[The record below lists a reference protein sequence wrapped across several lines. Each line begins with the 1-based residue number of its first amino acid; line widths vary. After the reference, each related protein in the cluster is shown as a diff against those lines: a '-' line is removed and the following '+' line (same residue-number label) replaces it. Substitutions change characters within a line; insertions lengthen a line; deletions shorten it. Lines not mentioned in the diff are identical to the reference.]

1 MTSTSLSPFKG
12 IACVLAGGALLALN
26 SAVVKFLVED
36 YTPGQIM
43 SLRALFVFVVVA
55 VFVWRGGGLR
65 TLRIRSYKGQ
75 IARASTLAFTGFLMI
90 LSVDYLPLGDVFAIN
105 HASPVIMTALAV
117 VFLGERVG
125 WRRWSAVFAGFVG
138 VLIMM
143 RPTAAAFQAAAILP
157 LLVAFGSAVRDIITR
172 KLAATESSNA
182 TFFVT
187 TVVIFLFG
195 LALSLFSGWNPID
208 VADLWLFALAA
219 LFQGIAHF
227 LMIEAFRFAEAKVIA
242 PFKYATILWAM
253 VMGFVFWGDVPD
265 LWIIFGGSIVVASGL
280 YILHRQRLRRA
291 LD

>member
-1 MTSTSLSPFKG
+1 MTSTSLSPFRG
-12 IACVLAGGALLALN
+12 IACVLAAGALLALN

-75 IARASTLAFTGFLMI
+75 IARASTLAITGFLMI

-117 VFLGERVG
+117 VCLGERVG
-125 WRRWSAVFAGFVG
+125 WRRWSAVSAGFLG

-157 LLVAFGSAVRDIITR
+157 LLVALGSAIRDIITR

-187 TVVIFLFG
+187 TMVIFLSG
-195 LALSLFSGWNPID
+195 LVLSLFSGWNPIEP
-208 VADLWLFALAA
+208 VDLWLFALAA

-253 VMGFVFWGDVPD
+253 VMGFVFWGDLPD
-265 LWIIFGGSIVVASGL
+265 LWIIVGGSIVVASGL

>member
-1 MTSTSLSPFKG
+1 MTSTSLSPFRG
-12 IACVLAGGALLALN
+12 IACVLAAGALLALN

-75 IARASTLAFTGFLMI
+75 IARASTLAITGFLMI

-117 VFLGERVG
+117 VCLGERVG
-125 WRRWSAVFAGFVG
+125 WRRWSAVSAGFLG

-157 LLVAFGSAVRDIITR
+157 LLVAFGSAIRDIITR

-187 TVVIFLFG
+187 TMVIFLSG
-195 LALSLFSGWNPID
+195 LVLSLFSGWNPIEP
-208 VADLWLFALAA
+208 VDLWLFALAA

-265 LWIIFGGSIVVASGL
+265 LWIIVGGSIVVASGL

>member
-1 MTSTSLSPFKG
+1 MISTSLSPLKG
-12 IACVLAGGALLALN
+12 IACVLTGGALLALN

-43 SLRALFVFVVVA
+43 SLRAMFVYVVVA

-65 TLRIRSYKGQ
+65 TLRIRSYASQ
-75 IARASTLAFTGFLMI
+75 TVRALSLAFTTFLMI
-90 LSVDYLPLGDVFAIN
+90 LSVEKLPLGDVFAIN
-105 HASPVIMTALAV
+105 HASPLMMTAMAV
-117 VFLGERVG
+117 FFLGERVG
-125 WRRWSAVFAGFVG
+125 WRRWAAVCTGFAGG
-138 VLIMM
+138 LIMM
-143 RPTAAAFQAAAILP
+143 RPTAAAFQAAALLP
-157 LLVAFGSAVRDIITR
+157 LLVAFGSAFRDIVTR

-187 TVVIFLFG
+187 TTIILLAG
-195 LALSLFSGWNPID
+195 LTLSAFTGWNPIE

-227 LMIEAFRFAEAKVIA
+227 LMIEAFRFAEAKIIA

-253 VMGFVFWGDVPD
+253 VTGFIFWGDVPD
-265 LWIIFGGSIVVASGL
+265 AWIIGGGSIVVASGL

-291 LD
+291 ID

>member
-1 MTSTSLSPFKG
+1 MTPTSLSPLKG
-12 IACVLAGGALLALN
+12 IACVVTGGALLALN
-26 SAVVKFLVED
+26 SAVVKFLVDD

-43 SLRALFVFVVVA
+43 ALRALFVFVVVA

-75 IARASTLAFTGFLMI
+75 IVRALTLAFTGFLMI

-125 WRRWSAVFAGFVG
+125 WRRWSAVFAGFIG

-143 RPTAAAFQAAAILP
+143 RPTAAAFQAAAVLP

-187 TVVIFLFG
+187 TVVIFLSG
-195 LALSLFSGWNPID
+195 LTLSLFSGWNPIKA
-208 VADLWLFALAA
+208 ADLWLFALAA

-265 LWIIFGGSIVVASGL
+265 LWIIVGGSIVVASGL